1 MNKSNKEHLRYMNSF
16 ILKDIAKRS
25 GNLKFLTCSIGLPAM
40 MEIFIICDVLSGNQ
54 WPHVAIENVEFG

>member
-1 MNKSNKEHLRYMNSF
+1 MLYEQLYIKRYC
-16 ILKDIAKRS
+16 KRS

-40 MEIFIICDVLSGNQ
+40 IEIFIICDVLSGNQ